1 MVGERADPVP
11 ERGEVLVKVKACGIC
26 GTDVHIFHGNY
37 QVKYPLIPGHELSGE
52 VCAVGEGVT
61 GISVGDRVAVD
72 PNNACGQCSYCR
84 QGRVNLCKNLN
95 PIGVTRDGGFAEY
108 CRVPAVQIYLLPDS
122 VSFEQGALMEPLACA
137 LRGIQMAEIAPGD
150 TVAVLGSGTMGG
162 LLLQLART
170 SGGGK
175 MFLSEPIPKRREIA
189 LSFGADLT
197 VNPLEDDVHQALLS
211 LDPDGADVVFEA
223 AGLAVTAEQS
233 LQLAKRGGKVIFF
246 GVVSPTEKVEVSPYL
261 INENELTIRG
271 SFNNPLTNSRALELI
286 ASGRVSVEPY
296 ISHRF
301 PIEQFEEAFSL
312 FGKPEAFKILIVP

>member
-1 MVGERADPVP
+1 
-11 ERGEVLVKVKACGIC
+11 
-26 GTDVHIFHGNY
+26 
-37 QVKYPLIPGHELSGE
+37 
-52 VCAVGEGVT
+52 
-61 GISVGDRVAVD
+61 
-72 PNNACGQCSYCR
+72 
-84 QGRVNLCKNLN
+84 
-95 PIGVTRDGGFAEY
+95 
-108 CRVPAVQIYLLPDS
+108 
-122 VSFEQGALMEPLACA
+122 MEPLACA